1 MPKRNNHNVF
11 FLFKN
16 SIFHLVDT
24 IQYPSK
30 KSKLKLLLNVY
41 LKTFE
46 CRGLLHALIKP
57 TGPFLPDL

>member
-16 SIFHLVDT
+16 SNRSN
-24 IQYPSK
+24 IQAK
-30 KSKLKLLLNVY
+30 KYAQVVNVS

-46 CRGLLHALIKP
+46 CRGPLNALIKP